1 MYSNKGMAQ
10 RCTEEV
16 VLETV
21 TAVPVWIHVEEAG
34 LKPLGPDV
42 SSLSDPT
49 DWESRCTEPR
59 VYGIYKK
66 KTIKKRTPILT
77 LPVKRKY
84 FYRYFFSSPFNS
96 P

>member
-1 MYSNKGMAQ
+1 MFIFVLISVWVGVGGGGGTEEGWEGGSLYSNKGMAQ

-66 KTIKKRTPILT
+66 KKR
-77 LPVKRKY
+77 
-84 FYRYFFSSPFNS
+84 
-96 P
+96 